1 MTYITSGMVLCILI
15 VPGNDVEHK
24 TVTPISLI
32 ISIYTPHHIAWQHPT
47 PHRINSKTQ
56 EKSALG

>member
-15 VPGNDVEHK
+15 VPGNDVEHR

-32 ISIYTPHHIAWQHPT
+32 ISIYTPHHIASH
-47 PHRINSKTQ
+47 HINISKTQ